1 MIQGGDQMP
10 LTPKQ
15 QEILDEYF
23 RINCKSKVQA
33 VKNLYPAMKRPDNY
47 ANKVFRNPDFKEE
60 LYKRRAELLMESMTD
75 MSLVVKA
82 LAKEF
87 YGSLGLIDRT
97 IHAHNVKKG
106 GFDTAFGKYSD
117 SADAKNYWG
126 IMRDIL
132 GPEVSTVLA
141 MEDIKESKNYALREE
156 SFKLEK
162 QKIKLENEKLKREN
176 KPVQET
182 NITDVRKKHG
192 L

>member
-1 MIQGGDQMP
+1 MEVSYLA
-10 LTPKQ
+10 LTEKKL
-15 QEILDEYF
+15 EILDKYLENKCTS
-23 RINCKSKVQA
+23 RIEAIKAIDPTIKNPKV
-33 VKNLYPAMKRPDNY
+33 Y
-47 ANKVFRNPDFKEE
+47 AYKLFNEPDFKEE
-60 LYKRRAELLMESMTD
+60 LTKRRRELLKQSSIDTQII
-75 MSLVVKA
+75 VKA
-82 LAKEF
+82 LTKEL
-87 YGSLGLIDRT
+87 YGSLGIIDRT
-97 IHAHNVKKG
+97 VLAHGKN
-106 GFDTAFGKYSD
+106 GFDTIYGKYSN
-117 SADAKNYWG
+117 STDAKNYWG